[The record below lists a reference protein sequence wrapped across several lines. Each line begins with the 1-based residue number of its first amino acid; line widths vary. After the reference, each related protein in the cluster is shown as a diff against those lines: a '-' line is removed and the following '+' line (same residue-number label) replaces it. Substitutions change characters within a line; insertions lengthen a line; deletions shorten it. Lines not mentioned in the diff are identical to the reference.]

1 MTGYHT
7 IKGGRY
13 KCDFC
18 DHTSYKT
25 YAGIS
30 AHLQAHHAKELNEVL
45 ADELAKTMSEL
56 HKERIKP
63 PKVEVREKV
72 VYLDKPEPKYWY
84 TKTVGIA
91 GIYCTSCKQVQ
102 LNVGIPTGQTIENTP
117 HNCGNRTLLPVVEV
131 R

>member
-1 MTGYHT
+1 MVGAHT
-7 IKGGRY
+7 VRGGRY

-25 YAGIS
+25 QAGILNHLS
-30 AHLQAHHAKELNEVL
+30 DNHLQELLIAEKD
-45 ADELAKTMSEL
+45 AEI
-56 HKERIKP
+56 ERLKNKP
-63 PKVEVREKV
+63 PKVVEKIVTKERV
-72 VYLDKPEPKYWY
+72 VYKEKPEPKYWY

-91 GIYCTSCKQVQ
+91 GIYCTTCKQVQ

>member
-1 MTGYHT
+1 MNGYHT

-45 ADELAKTMSEL
+45 ASELAKTMSEL
-56 HKERIKP
+56 HKERIKQ
-63 PKVEVREKV
+63 PKVEIREKV
-72 VYLDKPEPKYWY
+72 VYRDKPEPKYWY
-84 TKTVGIA
+84 TKPLGIA
-91 GIYCTSCKQVQ
+91 GIYCTACKLVQ
-102 LNVGIPTGQTIENTP
+102 LNPGIPTGQTIENTP
-117 HNCGNRTLLPVVEV
+117 HQCGNRTLLPVVEV